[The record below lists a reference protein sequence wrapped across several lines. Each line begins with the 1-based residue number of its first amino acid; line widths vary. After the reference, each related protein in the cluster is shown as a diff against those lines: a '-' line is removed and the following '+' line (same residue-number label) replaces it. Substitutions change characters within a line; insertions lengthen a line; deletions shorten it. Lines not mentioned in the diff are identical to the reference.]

1 MTFEMALAN
10 MKAGKR
16 VRQKSE
22 PRISYEIK
30 NKAFHMRVRNSTNTF
45 IVTSFNSWQIFAKDW
60 EVIE

>member
-1 MTFEMALAN
+1 MTFEMALAC

-30 NKAFHMRVRNSTNTF
+30 NKAFHMRVRNSVNTF
-45 IVTSFNSWQIFAKDW
+45 IVTSFNSWQVFAKDW
-60 EVIE
+60 EVVE